1 MKNLF
6 KSVLRSFSK
15 TKIALISLTFLIFI
29 SVGVFS
35 LLNNTSY
42 NFKSSYETLVQKG
55 NLNQFVVNEKY
66 DYGNYQFKIVSSTI
80 DSSKPVDSSNPV
92 NTKNTTYNIEL
103 DPSSLN
109 SLVKNIINSSEQ
121 VNELSKFQVVD
132 KSGQTINNLAANNAD
147 YQNNVNKF
155 AQALQDNQSGK
166 VEGVLND
173 NKTKYRNYLALD
185 VTDGAIQKKIVDSN
199 PSDEINKLVLYNG
212 SGLEE
217 SYSSDFSNFYNLYY
231 ETKNALKD
239 NTDPASQKAYL
250 TDNKFNSFYQA
261 LYNNIDPNIDP
272 ASINGYQKDFK
283 NVLAD
288 LLNKTVKD
296 SDIAKLVDFFNGDAT
311 LPSDNNNINFSWG
324 LNGTNQITLIDPTS
338 YIAVAAPG
346 NWKYESAKGK
356 KVFND
361 LNYWKQISDPKNAYS
376 FEANFKKIS
385 SKYKIRIDKTSYLI
399 MGVGITPDFMYP
411 IFNTTSL
418 VPNPES
424 QYLYYVNDSGYKRIR
439 QAFQNNPE
447 ESYLVGTFPKDSS
460 LQDQQ
465 KIIDD
470 INIWSRKNMAWPS
483 GIHAAYFSDDTS
495 NLLNLNAARTIFIPT
510 LINTISIASLLLT
523 LIIVG
528 LAMFVGILVVKN
540 YITKNR
546 PTLAVL
552 QANGINKLK
561 INFSVL
567 LFSII
572 PSLVG
577 GIIGYITGFALQSSA
592 AGIFSNYWF
601 MPVYLSNFSVL
612 NLFLS
617 VLLPLIIFCA
627 ASLIV
632 GYFVLKQNIVKSLKN
647 DSDYKVSKFSLAMKA
662 PLSKFGVITRFRA
675 SLAFNSFWK
684 LIILCSLSTATM
696 VVFDFAL
703 ASQNTFQVAQS
714 DTKKTHNYNYAV
726 DLVTPTEQSGLIKY
740 QAIED
745 LGKTDSW
752 DATIDAKNSVK
763 NGGMFPSYFLNNG
776 SENLTNWGSKSTN
789 TGPDSFKTNYDNIQ
803 VLSIN
808 DQIAQTNNLTY
819 LNNFVQ
825 SRISLD
831 YQIGVPGIL
840 EVNPWDLSSSLMPAN
855 QASASNEAYQTFL
868 KTILKFNTN
877 PKNYS
882 SKVEQAD
889 DKADN
894 DKFITHNPDG
904 SLEIASE
911 NATNPGALKPEFLK
925 YLSKQFDRIAD
936 KKYPPVDYK
945 ITYNLIGLDDNTIR
959 GFEDPSKTI
968 NKYANGHGSPKYS
981 YTWID
986 GVDTKD
992 NNPLKVMGIKD
1003 YISADSPIPKDYLG
1017 PILTDE
1023 NGKIIN
1029 QDLFS
1034 STVSNPIIINKFT
1047 AQKYNLKVG
1056 DTLDIKILNRYDRDT
1071 NEIKKQNG
1079 DMNVVIDPVTT
1090 FQVIGINDSAKDN
1103 EIYTSYKV
1111 ANTLLGFT
1119 KDEID
1124 KGLPFNGYFSSTLD
1138 TFNDST
1144 PLFSE
1149 SGLYPGYSDFS
1160 LNNSGMVSLI
1170 KNVID
1175 GYKKNPDS
1183 PMWQSGYK
1191 ALLLALGYTSLDTAP
1206 ILDSSNAAKYLA
1218 QLNSIYSAPYSTMI
1232 SYIYNVHANDGLF
1245 NTISNTSVAIQN
1257 VVIGLIIPIVILV
1270 VILISNMLIDELRKI
1285 GIRLKALGYS
1295 NWKILLSFL
1304 SIYIPVFIIG
1314 LIISIPISIGL
1325 IESYN
1330 QIIFNASNIVLGTSL
1345 NPLTAFISLIFLTL
1359 VFMVSFIS
1367 NWISLRR
1374 LKIAQEIKNY

>member
-55 NLNQFVVNEKY
+55 NLNEFVVNEKY
-66 DYGNYQFKIVSSTI
+66 DYGNYQFKIASSE
-80 DSSKPVDSSNPV
+80 DDPSGK
-92 NTKNTTYNIEL
+92 KTTYNIEL
-103 DPSSLN
+103 DPDSLN
-109 SLVKNIINSSEQ
+109 ILVKNIINSGDKD
-121 VNELSKFQVVD
+121 VNEFSSFQITD
-132 KSGQTINNLAANNAD
+132 APGLTISDLAANNPD

-155 AQALQDNQSGK
+155 LQALQNNQSGK
-166 VEGVLND
+166 VQGVLDND
-173 NKTKYRNYLALD
+173 KTQYRNYLALD

-199 PSDEINKLVLYNG
+199 PKDQINKLVLYNG
-212 SGLEE
+212 SGLEQ
-217 SYSSDFSNFYNLYY
+217 SYFSDFSNFYNLYY
-231 ETKNALKD
+231 EAKNELKNKPD
-239 NTDPASQKAYL
+239 IASQKAYI
-250 TDNKFNSFYQA
+250 TEDKFNSFYQS

-272 ASINGYQKDFK
+272 TSVNGYQKDFRDTLGD
-283 NVLAD
+283 V
-288 LLNKTVKD
+288 LNKTVTD
-296 SDIAKLVDFFNGDAT
+296 ADINKLVDFFNGNAT
-311 LPSDNNNINFSWG
+311 LPNDNNNINFSWG
-324 LNGTNQITLIDPTS
+324 LSGTNQVSLIDPTS

-346 NWKYESAKGK
+346 NWKYEKAQGK
-356 KVFND
+356 KIFND

-376 FEANFKKIS
+376 FQANFAKINR
-385 SKYKIRIDKTSYLI
+385 KYKIKIDKTYYLI

-447 ESYLVGTFPKDSS
+447 ENYIVGTFPKNSS

-470 INIWSRKNMAWPS
+470 INVWSNKNMAWPS
-483 GIHAAYFSDDTS
+483 GINSAYFSNDTS

-572 PSLVG
+572 PSLIG
-577 GIIGYITGFALQSSA
+577 GIIGYITGFALQSA
-592 AGIFSNYWF
+592 AASIFSNYWF
-601 MPVYLSNFSVL
+601 MPVYLSSFNVL

-617 VLLPLIIFCA
+617 ILLPLIVFCA

-662 PLSKFGVITRFRA
+662 PLAKFGVITRFRA

-684 LIILCSLSTATM
+684 LIILCSLSAATM

-726 DLVTPTEQSGLIKY
+726 DLVTPTQQSGLIKY
-740 QAIED
+740 QPLED
-745 LGKTDSW
+745 LGKTDPLNV
-752 DATIDAKNSVK
+752 TIDAKDSVK
-763 NGGMFPSYFLNNG
+763 NGGIFPSYFLNNG
-776 SENLTNWGSKSTN
+776 SENLTNWGSKN
-789 TGPDSFKTNYDNIQ
+789 TGPDSFKTHYDNIQ

-808 DQIAQTNNLTY
+808 DSIAQTNNLTY

-825 SRISLD
+825 SKISLD
-831 YQIGVPGIL
+831 YEIGGL
-840 EVNPWDLSSSLMPAN
+840 GLKVNPWELSSSLMPSN
-855 QASASNEAYQTFL
+855 QASASNEAYQKLL
-868 KTILKFNTN
+868 KTILKFNSN

-882 SKVEQAD
+882 SKLEQLN
-889 DKADN
+889 DKAEN
-894 DKFITHNPDG
+894 DKFIESKPDG
-904 SLEIASE
+904 SLTISK
-911 NATNPGALKPEFLK
+911 NAVGIGALKPEFLK

-936 KKYPPVDYK
+936 KKYLSLDYK

-959 GFEDPSKTI
+959 GFENPSETI
-968 NKYANGHGSPKYS
+968 NKYANGYGSPKYS

-986 GVDTKD
+986 GINTED
-992 NNPLKVMGIKD
+992 NSSLKVMGIKD

-1017 PILTDE
+1017 PILTDT
-1023 NGKIIN
+1023 NGQIIN
-1029 QDLFS
+1029 QDLFNS
-1034 STVSNPIIINKFT
+1034 SVSNPIIVNKFT

-1056 DTLDIKILNRYDRDT
+1056 DTLDIKIVNRYDRIT

-1079 DMNVVIDPVTT
+1079 DEDSVIDPVAT

-1119 KDEID
+1119 EDEIT
-1124 KGLPFNGYFSSTLD
+1124 KGLPFNGYFSSTLN
-1138 TFNDST
+1138 TFNNST

-1160 LNNSGMVSLI
+1160 LNNSDMINLI
-1170 KNVID
+1170 KNVITNKTSSMSQP
-1175 GYKKNPDS
+1175 GYN
-1183 PMWQSGYK
+1183 

-1206 ILDSSNAAKYLA
+1206 ILDANSAIKYLSE
-1218 QLNSIYSAPYSTMI
+1218 LNSIYTAPYSTMI
-1232 SYIYNVHANDGLF
+1232 SYIYNVDANDGLF
-1245 NTISNTSVAIQN
+1245 ATISQTSIAIQN
-1257 VVIGLIIPIVILV
+1257 VVIGLIIPIVILI

-1295 NWKILLSFL
+1295 NLKILLSFL

-1325 IESYN
+1325 IQSYN
-1330 QIIFNASNIVLGTSL
+1330 QIIFNASNIVLNTSL
-1345 NPLTAFISLIFLTL
+1345 NPLTALISLIFLTL
-1359 VFMVSFIS
+1359 VFMVTFIS

>member
-15 TKIALISLTFLIFI
+15 TKISLISLTFLIFV

-66 DYGNYQFKIVSSTI
+66 DYGNYEFMIASSSV
-80 DSSKPVDSSNPV
+80 DASKPDQE
-92 NTKNTTYNIEL
+92 TYNIEL
-103 DPSSLN
+103 NPNSLN
-109 SLVKNIINSSEQ
+109 SFVNYIVNSSGDKDVKEAS
-121 VNELSKFQVVD
+121 VFQVTD
-132 KSGQTINNLAANNAD
+132 KPGLTINDLSSNAD
-147 YQNNVNKF
+147 YQANVNKF
-155 AQALQDNQSGK
+155 SEALHNSPK
-166 VEGVLND
+166 VKSVLNED
-173 NKTKYRNYLALD
+173 KTNYRNYLALD
-185 VTDGAIQKKIVDSN
+185 VTDGSIQKKLVQ
-199 PSDEINKLVLYNG
+199 SDPNDQINKLVLYQGN
-212 SGLEE
+212 GLEN
-217 SYSSDFSNFYNLYY
+217 SYSSKFFDFYNLYY
-231 ETKNALKD
+231 EAKNELKSI
-239 NTDPASQKAYL
+239 TDISSQKAYL
-250 TDNKFNSFYQA
+250 IQDKFIPLYQA
-261 LYNNIDPNIDP
+261 LYNNIDP
-272 ASINGYQKDFK
+272 ASTEEYKISFRNT
-283 NVLAD
+283 LAD
-288 LLNKTVKD
+288 VFNKTVND
-296 SDIAKLVDFFNGDAT
+296 LDIIELLNFFNGDVT
-311 LPSDNNNINFSWG
+311 LPSANNNINFSWG
-324 LNGTNQITLIDPTS
+324 LSGINQISIIDPTS

-356 KVFND
+356 EVFNNLD
-361 LNYWKQISDPKNAYS
+361 YWKQISNPKNSYS
-376 FEANFKKIS
+376 FQTNFNKIDK
-385 SKYKIRIDKTSYLI
+385 KYKIKIDKTTYLI

-424 QYLYYVNDSGYKRIR
+424 QYLYYINDSGYKRIR
-439 QAFQNNPE
+439 QAFQNNPQ
-447 ESYLVGTFPKDSS
+447 ESYIVGTFPKNSS
-460 LQDQQ
+460 AQNQQ

-470 INIWSRKNMAWPS
+470 INLWSKKNMSWPS
-483 GIHAAYFSDDTS
+483 DIKAAYFADDPS
-495 NLLNLNAARTIFIPT
+495 NLLNLSAARIIFIPT
-510 LINTISIASLLLT
+510 LIRTISIASLLLT

-572 PSLVG
+572 PSLIG
-577 GIIGYITGFALQSSA
+577 GIIGYITGFALQSAA

-612 NLFLS
+612 TLFLS
-617 VLLPLIIFCA
+617 IILPLIVFCA

-632 GYFVLKQNIVKSLKN
+632 GYFVLRQNIVKSLKN
-647 DSDYKVSKFSLAMKA
+647 DSDYKVSKFSLAMKR
-662 PLSKFGVITRFRA
+662 PLTKFGVITRFRA

-684 LIILCSLSTATM
+684 LIILCSLSAATM

-703 ASQNTFQVAQS
+703 ASQNIFQIAQN
-714 DTKKTHNYNYAV
+714 DTKNTHDYNYAV
-726 DLVTPTEQSGLIKY
+726 DLSTPTEQSGLIKY
-740 QAIED
+740 QSLED
-745 LGKTDSW
+745 LGKTDPF
-752 DATIDAKNSVK
+752 DPAVDAKDSVK
-763 NGGMFPSYFLNNG
+763 NGGLFPSYFLNNG
-776 SENLTNWGSKSTN
+776 SENLTNWGSKN
-789 TGPDSFKTNYDNIQ
+789 TSGSFKTNYDNIQ
-803 VLSIN
+803 ILSIN
-808 DQIAQTNNLTY
+808 DQIAQSNYLTY

-825 SRISLD
+825 SKISLD
-831 YQIGVPGIL
+831 YNIGISGIL
-840 EVNPWDLSSSLMPAN
+840 EVNPWQLSSSLMPAN
-855 QASASNEAYQTFL
+855 QALASDQAYQTFL
-868 KTILKFNTN
+868 RTILKFNDDS
-877 PKNYS
+877 KNYS
-882 SKVEQAD
+882 SELDQSN
-889 DKADN
+889 DKAEN
-894 DKFITHNPDG
+894 DKYIARNPDG
-904 SLEIASE
+904 LLSIK
-911 NATNPGALKPEFLK
+911 NAVGIGALNPEFLK
-925 YLSKQFDRIAD
+925 YLAKQFDRIAD

-945 ITYNLIGLDDNTIR
+945 ITYNLIGLDDSTIR
-959 GFEDPSKTI
+959 GSENSIKTS
-968 NKYANGHGSPKYS
+968 NKYTNGYSSPKYS

-986 GVDTKD
+986 GKDTKQD
-992 NNPLKVMGIKD
+992 SPLKIMGIKD
-1003 YISADSPIPKDYLG
+1003 YIDGNSPIPSDYLG
-1017 PILTDE
+1017 PILTDK
-1023 NGKIIN
+1023 NDKVIN
-1029 QDLFS
+1029 QELFN
-1034 STVSNPIIINKFT
+1034 TNVSNPIIVNKFT

-1056 DTLDIKILNRYDRDT
+1056 DTLDIKIMNRYDRVT

-1079 DMNVVIDPVTT
+1079 DTNAIVDPVAT

-1103 EIYTSYKV
+1103 EVYTSYKV

-1119 KDEID
+1119 QDEID
-1124 KGLPFNGYFSSTLD
+1124 KGLPFNGYFSNTLD
-1138 TFNDST
+1138 TFNGST

-1160 LNNSGMVSLI
+1160 PNNSGMLKLI
-1170 KNVID
+1170 ENAID
-1175 GYKKNPDS
+1175 GYNKNPTS

-1206 ILDSSNAAKYLA
+1206 TLDPTNATKYLA
-1218 QLNSIYSAPYSTMI
+1218 QLNSIYAAPYSTMI
-1232 SYIYNVHANDGLF
+1232 SYIYNVNANDGLF
-1245 NTISNTSVAIQN
+1245 DTISTTSITIQN
-1257 VVIGLIIPIVILV
+1257 VVIGLIIPIVILI

>member
-42 NFKSSYETLVQKG
+42 NFKNSYETLVQKG

-66 DYGNYQFKIVSSTI
+66 DYGNYQFQIASSEA
-80 DSSKPVDSSNPV
+80 DSPKPGEE
-92 NTKNTTYNIEL
+92 TYNIEL
-103 DPSSLN
+103 DPASLN
-109 SLVKNIINSSEQ
+109 SLLKNIISSGDKQ
-121 VNELSKFQVVD
+121 VNEFSSFKIVD
-132 KSGQTINNLAANNAD
+132 KPGLTITALAANAD

-166 VEGVLND
+166 VQGVLNE
-173 NKTKYRNYLALD
+173 NKTEYRNYLALD

-199 PSDEINKLVLYNG
+199 PNDEINKLVLYNG
-212 SGLEE
+212 SGLEK

-239 NTDPASQKAYL
+239 KTDITSQKAYL
-250 TDNKFNSFYQA
+250 TDNKFNSFYQT

-272 ASINGYQKDFK
+272 TSINGYQKDFK
-283 NVLAD
+283 DVLAD

-296 SDIAKLVDFFNGDAT
+296 TDINKLVDFFNGDAT

-324 LNGTNQITLIDPTS
+324 PSGTNQISLIDPTS

-346 NWKYESAKGK
+346 NWKYESAQGK

-361 LNYWKQISDPKNAYS
+361 LDYWKQISDPKNAYL
-376 FEANFKKIS
+376 FQANFAKIS
-385 SKYKIRIDKTSYLI
+385 SKYKIKIDKTTYLI

-447 ESYLVGTFPKDSS
+447 ESYIVGTFPKNSS

-465 KIIDD
+465 KIIDN
-470 INIWSRKNMAWPS
+470 INFWSSKNMAWPS
-483 GIHAAYFSDDTS
+483 GINAAYFSNDTS

-561 INFSVL
+561 INLSVL

-592 AGIFSNYWF
+592 VGIFSNYWF
-601 MPVYLSNFSVL
+601 MPVSLSSFSVL
-612 NLFLS
+612 TLFLS
-617 VLLPLIIFCA
+617 VLLPLIVFCG

-632 GYFVLKQNIVKSLKN
+632 GYFVLKQNVVKSLKN

-662 PLSKFGVITRFRA
+662 PLAKFGVITRFRA

-684 LIILCSLSTATM
+684 LIILCSLSAATM

-726 DLVTPTEQSGLIKY
+726 DLVTPTQQSGLIKY
-740 QAIED
+740 QPLED
-745 LGKTDSW
+745 LGKTDPW
-752 DATIDAKNSVK
+752 DATIDAKDSIK
-763 NGGMFPSYFLNNG
+763 NGGMLPSYFLNNG
-776 SENLTNWGSKSTN
+776 SEDLTNWGSKNTN
-789 TGPDSFKTNYDNIQ
+789 TGPNSFKTNYDNIQ

-808 DQIAQTNNLTY
+808 DQLAQTNNLTY

-825 SRISLD
+825 SKISLD
-831 YQIGVPGIL
+831 YQIGVPGVL

-855 QASASNEAYQTFL
+855 QALASDEAYQTFL
-868 KTILKFNTN
+868 KRILKFNTN
-877 PKNYS
+877 SKNYS
-882 SKVEQAD
+882 SELEQSN
-889 DKADN
+889 DKAEN
-894 DKFITHNPDG
+894 DKFITRKLDG
-904 SLEIASE
+904 SLTIQ
-911 NATNPGALKPEFLK
+911 NAAGIGALKPDFLK

-936 KKYPPVDYK
+936 KKYPTVDYK

-968 NKYANGHGSPKYS
+968 NKYANGYGSPKYS

-992 NNPLKVMGIKD
+992 NNSLKVMGIKD

-1023 NGKIIN
+1023 TGKIIN
-1029 QDLFS
+1029 QDLFNS
-1034 STVSNPIIINKFT
+1034 SASNPIIINKFT

-1056 DTLDIKILNRYDRDT
+1056 DTLDIKIMNRYDRDT
-1071 NEIKKQNG
+1071 NKIKKQNG
-1079 DMNVVIDPVTT
+1079 DTGVVVDPVAT

-1124 KGLPFNGYFSSTLD
+1124 KGLPFNGYFSSTLN

-1160 LNNSGMVSLI
+1160 LNNSGMIKLI
-1170 KNVID
+1170 ENAID
-1175 GYKKNPDS
+1175 GYNQHLTLLT
-1183 PMWQSGYK
+1183 WQQGYK

-1206 ILDSSNAAKYLA
+1206 TLDSSNAAKYLA
-1218 QLNSIYSAPYSTMI
+1218 QLNSIYTAPYGTMI
-1232 SYIYNVHANDGLF
+1232 SYIYNVNANDGLF
-1245 NTISNTSVAIQN
+1245 DTISRTSITIQN
-1257 VVIGLIIPIVILV
+1257 VVIGLIIPIVILI

-1359 VFMVSFIS
+1359 IFMVTFIS

>member
-6 KSVLRSFSK
+6 KSVLRSFTK
-15 TKIALISLTFLIFI
+15 TKISLISLTFLIFV

-66 DYGNYQFKIVSSTI
+66 DYGNYQFKLASPPTLNSSS
-80 DSSKPVDSSNPV
+80 DV
-92 NTKNTTYNIEL
+92 NKTYTYNIEL
-103 DPSSLN
+103 DPNSLN
-109 SLVKNIINSSEQ
+109 SFVSYIVNSSNDKD
-121 VNELSKFQVVD
+121 VKDASTFQVIAD
-132 KSGQTINNLAANNAD
+132 NPDLTINDLSSYPD
-147 YQNNVNKF
+147 YQKKVNKF
-155 AQALQDNQSGK
+155 SEALHNNPK
-166 VEGVLND
+166 VKSVLSID
-173 NKTKYRNYLALD
+173 KTNYRNYLALD
-185 VTDGAIQKKIVDSN
+185 VTDGAIQKKLVDSN
-199 PSDEINKLVLYNG
+199 PTDQINKLVLYQGN
-212 SGLEE
+212 GLEN
-217 SYSSDFSNFYNLYY
+217 SYSTDFSNFYNLYY
-231 ETKNALKD
+231 ETKNSLKD
-239 NTDPASQKAYL
+239 KPDLASERSYL
-250 TDNKFNSFYQA
+250 TQAKFNSFYEA

-272 ASINGYQKDFK
+272 ASTNGYKKNFKDSLE
-283 NVLAD
+283 NI
-288 LLNKTVKD
+288 LNKTTKD
-296 SDIAKLVDFFNGDAT
+296 SDISELADFFNGDAT
-311 LPSDNNNINFSWG
+311 LPSDSNNINFSWG
-324 LNGTNQITLIDPTS
+324 LSGINQVSLIDPTS

-346 NWKYESAKGK
+346 NWKYESKQGK
-356 KVFND
+356 EVYNNLD
-361 LNYWKQISDPKNAYS
+361 YWKKISDPKNSYS
-376 FEANFKKIS
+376 FQNNFNKIDK
-385 SKYKIRIDKTSYLI
+385 KYKIKIDKTTYLI

-439 QAFQNNPE
+439 QAFQNNPQ
-447 ESYLVGTFPKDSS
+447 ESYIVGTFPKNSS
-460 LQDQQ
+460 LQEQQ
-465 KIIDD
+465 KIIDN
-470 INIWSRKNMAWPS
+470 INFWSSKNMAWPS
-483 GIHAAYFSDDTS
+483 GINAAYFSNDTS

-561 INFSVL
+561 INLSVL

-592 AGIFSNYWF
+592 VGIFSNYWF
-601 MPVYLSNFSVL
+601 MPVSLSSFSVL
-612 NLFLS
+612 TLFLS
-617 VLLPLIIFCA
+617 VLLPLIVFCG

-647 DSDYKVSKFSLAMKA
+647 DSDYKVSRFSLAMKA
-662 PLSKFGVITRFRA
+662 PLAKFGVITRFRS

-684 LIILCSLSTATM
+684 LIILCSLSAATM

-703 ASQNTFQVAQS
+703 ASQNIFQIAQN
-714 DTKKTHNYNYAV
+714 DTKKTHDYNYAV

-740 QAIED
+740 QPIED
-745 LGKTDSW
+745 LGRTDPF
-752 DATIDAKNSVK
+752 DATVDAKDSIK

-776 SENLTNWGSKSTN
+776 SENLTNWGSKSTG
-789 TGPDSFKTNYDNIQ
+789 TSFKTHYDNIQ

-808 DQIAQTNNLTY
+808 DQISQSSYLTY

-825 SRISLD
+825 SKISLD
-831 YQIGVPGIL
+831 YNIGISGIL

-855 QASASNEAYQTFL
+855 QALASEQAYQTFL
-868 KTILKFNTN
+868 RTILKFNDN
-877 PKNYS
+877 PKNYPTELDQ
-882 SKVEQAD
+882 SK
-889 DKADN
+889 DKAEN
-894 DKFITHNPDG
+894 DKYITRDPDG
-904 SLEIASE
+904 LLAIK
-911 NATNPGALKPEFLK
+911 NATGVGALKPDFLE
-925 YLSKQFDRIAD
+925 YLSKQFDRISD
-936 KKYPPVDYK
+936 KKYPSVDYK
-945 ITYNLIGLDDNTIR
+945 ITYNLIGLDDATIR
-959 GFEDPSKTI
+959 GTEDPMKAIT
-968 NKYANGHGSPKYS
+968 KYANAYGSPKYS

-986 GVDTKD
+986 GIDTKG
-992 NNPLKVMGIKD
+992 NSPLKIMGIKNYLD
-1003 YISADSPIPKDYLG
+1003 GNSPIPKDYLG
-1017 PILTDE
+1017 PILTDI

-1029 QDLFS
+1029 QKLFN
-1034 STVSNPIIINKFT
+1034 TAVSNPIIVNKFT
-1047 AQKYNLKVG
+1047 AQKYHLKVG
-1056 DTLDIKILNRYDRDT
+1056 DTLDVKIMNRYDRIT
-1071 NEIKKQNG
+1071 NKIKKQNG
-1079 DMNVVIDPVTT
+1079 DESAILDPVAT
-1090 FQVIGINDSAKDN
+1090 FEVVGINDSAKDN

-1124 KGLPFNGYFSSTLD
+1124 KGLPFNGYFSNTLD

-1149 SGLYPGYSDFS
+1149 SGLYPGYSNFS
-1160 LNNSGMVSLI
+1160 PNNSDMINLI
-1170 KNVID
+1170 NNAID
-1175 GYKKNPDS
+1175 GYTTNPDS
-1183 PMWQSGYK
+1183 PLWQPGYK
-1191 ALLLALGYTSLDTAP
+1191 ALLLALGYTSLESAP
-1206 ILDSSNAAKYLA
+1206 TLDASNAANYLSE
-1218 QLNSIYSAPYSTMI
+1218 LNSLYSGPYSTMI
-1232 SYIYNVHANDGLF
+1232 SYIYNVDANDGLF
-1245 NTISNTSVAIQN
+1245 DTISQTSIAIQN
-1257 VVIGLIIPIVILV
+1257 VVIGLIIPIVILI

-1304 SIYIPVFIIG
+1304 SIYVPVFIIG

-1359 VFMVSFIS
+1359 IFMVTFIS